1 MESGYPTCYYPAIMR
16 RSVPG
21 AGARRVPGRNGGRP
35 NRTLPHNFQNP
46 PREETTMITSENLQQ
61 NVTDFRPGD
70 TVRVQYRVIEG
81 NRERIQNF
89 EGLCIARKGSGISE
103 TFVVRKTSFGVA
115 VERVFPLHSPKVAK
129 IEVVS
134 RGAVR
139 RAKLY
144 YIRDKIG
151 KKARVK
157 KAK

>member
-1 MESGYPTCYYPAIMR
+1 
-16 RSVPG
+16 
-21 AGARRVPGRNGGRP
+21 
-35 NRTLPHNFQNP
+35 
-46 PREETTMITSENLQQ
+46 MITNESLQQ
-61 NVTDFRPGD
+61 DVTEFRSGD
-70 TVRVQYRVIEG
+70 TVRVQYRVLEG

-115 VERVFPLHSPKVAK
+115 VERVFPLHSPKIAR